1 MELGIA
7 REEETLSHHVSTLF
21 NICAKNVSEN
31 MVRLQQGVSGLPTA
45 ILRELLKF
53 LNIYDLERIEEV
65 AIKKGIS
72 TQDLWLKLWK
82 DVIGTNPKIIT
93 EPFNWRTKFL
103 QTFFHGVLWGT
114 LDILNDK
121 RLINSRSSALV
132 LGSRYVSKL
141 VIRNK
146 LQGVK
151 ELTDNP
157 NICAHLTSTV
167 HKLVF
172 QHLRSVNLLLEHS
185 LSKLLH
191 RLVHHG
197 TVTEVILSNWNEP
210 HPELLCLILRT
221 SAGFWRKGKREDQCT
236 YCCDDGKLKMG
247 VETVKPTAQSSIL
260 DCCHEQLQ
268 NTSLSDWTFTTTEKD
283 GGKKIMSQNTNMP
296 SVNFSS
302 KSAHCVTSK
311 ETSCE
316 ELCLVDRSSCCETH
330 RTCLKKRKYCGKMC
344 GALPSSGG
352 HGMVLLEPNSSAHSS
367 QLDQRPAYFG
377 KICDENNCCK
387 GQKVIKGSL
396 YPCACNRV
404 VKEPFSPH
412 QYHNGSEE
420 NPSYSHETNSG
431 TFIDPTSCKE
441 ITETSEQLV
450 SICECS
456 HGAGKQNA
464 AIAEVQTYAKLNA
477 SFSKGSVSPAVC
489 SGGFEST
496 NELSLLK
503 SNPWTSESLLSCY
516 TNQQTCKKPRLTD
529 TLNIH
534 SAEESKITRLSEVA
548 ENPEDIYDYI
558 FMISGNKTDT
568 EQNTSGTDE
577 NNGNLLNGLND
588 FDCFGQEQM
597 DSIPLFY
604 PPEPY
609 LRSVSVLE
617 ITSVSLTY
625 TSSIMLCKLLSS
637 WVTLQKLV
645 LEYNGLG
652 PAIFLILK
660 ELYVLSRCKDNSL
673 STLVLK
679 DDILHLP
686 MVKLVKILLNIFPRL
701 HTFSLGFL
709 LEIQNESLEK
719 EMLMTVEE
727 GTESYLED
735 LSMSWTNKPLQVDL
749 LLPVLRELKFL
760 RRLCLHRASFRTP
773 EDLGKLL
780 HATTYFLSA
789 LDWVTIQDV
798 NLAVSFKEVLDL
810 LRSAPLK
817 GLTLDNCRLFERQ
830 TAETVSEII
839 TALKQNQSL
848 KFLSLPANRLGNDGL
863 LSLAKLF
870 TQDSL
875 SCISSLNVS
884 ANCIRGD
891 GLLKFAKLLLTSESE
906 LPGGLKLKEL
916 NISENLFFRE
926 PALTQEAL
934 ELFKNRCHV
943 ITIQSLTEPSQA
955 FADYISVM

>member
-1 MELGIA
+1 MEPVNQ
-7 REEETLSHHVSTLF
+7 EEDETLSRHVPTLY
-21 NICAKNVSEN
+21 NICAKNISKN
-31 MVRLQQGVSGLPTA
+31 MVRLEQGVCGLPTA
-45 ILRELLKF
+45 ILRELLNY

-65 AIKKGIS
+65 AVKKGIS
-72 TQDLWLKLWK
+72 TQFLWLQLWK
-82 DVIGTNPKIIT
+82 DVIGTNPKVIT

-114 LDILNDK
+114 LDILNDR
-121 RLINSRSSALV
+121 RLINSRSCALV

-151 ELTDNP
+151 ELVDNP
-157 NICAHLTSTV
+157 SICARLTSTV

-172 QHLRSVNLLLEHS
+172 QHLRSVDILLEHS
-185 LSKLLH
+185 LLKLLH
-191 RLVHHG
+191 GLVHHG
-197 TVTEVILSNWNEP
+197 SVKEVILSHWNEP
-210 HPELLCLILRT
+210 HPELLSLILRT
-221 SAGFWRKGKREDQCT
+221 SAGFWRKGKKEDQYA
-236 YCCDDGKLKMG
+236 YCCDEVKLKMG
-247 VETVKPTAQSSIL
+247 VQTEEPTVQNNIL
-260 DCCHEQLQ
+260 DCYHE
-268 NTSLSDWTFTTTEKD
+268 NTAYCALSDWSFTTSQKD
-283 GGKKIMSQNTNMP
+283 DSEKIMPRSGNMP
-296 SVNFSS
+296 PVNVLST
-302 KSAHCVTSK
+302 SAYCVTSK
-311 ETSCE
+311 GTSCE
-316 ELCLVDRSSCCETH
+316 ELCLANRSSCCETH
-330 RTCLKKRKYCGKMC
+330 RTYPKKRKSCGTMC
-344 GALPSSGG
+344 KTLSSSGS
-352 HGMVLLEPNSSAHSS
+352 HGMVLMEPNSSAHSS
-367 QLDQRPAYFG
+367 QLDQQPISSD
-377 KICDENNCCK
+377 KICDESNCCK
-387 GQKVIKGSL
+387 GQKDLNGSL
-396 YPCACNRV
+396 YSCACSGV
-404 VKEPFSPH
+404 VGEPIPPE
-412 QYHNGSEE
+412 QYHHGSKG
-420 NPSYSHETNSG
+420 NPNYSHGTNRG
-431 TFIDPTSCKE
+431 TFVDPTSSNG
-441 ITETSEQLV
+441 ITQTSEQLV
-450 SICECS
+450 SVCECTLS
-456 HGAGKQNA
+456 ADKQSA
-464 AIAEVQTYAKLNA
+464 AIAELQTYAKLNE
-477 SFSKGSVSPAVC
+477 SFSKC
-489 SGGFEST
+489 SGSPGMCSEGFEST
-496 NELSLLK
+496 NESSLLN
-503 SNPWTSESLLSCY
+503 SSPWTSEARLSCFI
-516 TNQQTCKKPRLTD
+516 NQKTCKKPRLTD
-529 TLNIH
+529 MLNIQ
-534 SAEESKITRLSEVA
+534 SAAQSKSTDLSEVIK
-548 ENPEDIYDYI
+548 NSEDIYDYI
-558 FMISGNKTDT
+558 FMMGGNKTDT
-568 EQNTSGTDE
+568 EQNTSGTAE
-577 NNGNLLNGLND
+577 NNDNLLNGLNN
-588 FDCFGQEQM
+588 FDCFDQEQV
-597 DSIPLFY
+597 DSTPLSH
-604 PPEPY
+604 PPELS

-625 TSSIMLCKLLSS
+625 KSSIMLSKLLSS

-660 ELYVLSRCKDNSL
+660 ELYVLSQCNDNSL

-686 MVKLVKILLNIFPRL
+686 MIKLVKILLSIFPRL
-701 HTFSLGFL
+701 HTFNLGFL
-709 LEIQNESLEK
+709 LEIQNEALEK
-719 EMLMTVEE
+719 EMSMVVEE

-735 LSMSWTNKPLQVDL
+735 LSLSWTNKPLQVDL

-798 NLAVSFKEVLDL
+798 NLAVCFKEVLGL

-906 LPGGLKLKEL
+906 QFGGLKLKEL

-934 ELFKNRCHV
+934 ELFKNKCHV

-955 FADYISVM
+955 FADHISVM